1 MRAKQQAQID
11 NIDAKNYMF
20 ACDSSNQIRSE
31 NYMLV
36 CDSSNQIRS
45 EIPAKKR
52 RSEISTRCK

>member
-31 NYMLV
+31 NYMFV

-45 EIPAKKR
+45 EIPAKK
-52 RSEISTRCK
+52 KK